1 MWLKAISFEL
11 KMEEKNQ
18 SEMQNARE
26 FIYYSQNAV
35 TAGNMIKDDLMK
47 AGRMDIAI
55 NVLIS
60 AFFLSHDIRKDV
72 KLHLIFEGPPNPPV
86 HILIEYDKDL
96 QISKKD
102 VAGLIKRI
110 LYKCPSEK
118 GKVVKALPG
127 CSVEKKSFEAL
138 VEELDKE
145 GKNVF
150 LLDKK
155 GEDIRKIKFKGN
167 EVFILG
173 DQEGFPD
180 SKRHLLKRID
190 KITVSPKMLFASQ
203 VLTIV
208 HNELD
213 RQER

>member
-1 MWLKAISFEL
+1 MA
-11 KMEEKNQ
+11 
-18 SEMQNARE
+18 E
-26 FIYYSQNAV
+26 FIYYSKNAV
-35 TAGNMIKDDLMK
+35 TAGNFIKDNLMD

-60 AFFLSHDIRKDV
+60 TFFLSHDIRKDV
-72 KLHLIFEGPPNPPV
+72 KLHLIFDGPPNPPV
-86 HILIEYDKDL
+86 HILIEYHPDL

-110 LYKCPSEK
+110 LFKAPKEK
-118 GKVVKALPG
+118 GMVVNPAPG
-127 CSVEKKSFEAL
+127 CFVEKKSFESL

-155 GEDIRKIKFKGN
+155 GEDIRKLKFKGN
-167 EVFILG
+167 EVFVLG
-173 DQEGFPD
+173 DQDGFPD
-180 SKRHLLKRID
+180 SKRHILKRID

-203 VLTIV
+203 VVTIV
-208 HNELD
+208 HNEID
-213 RQER
+213 RQEFT

>member
-1 MWLKAISFEL
+1 MG
-11 KMEEKNQ
+11 
-18 SEMQNARE
+18 E
-26 FIYYSQNAV
+26 FIYYSKSAV
-35 TAGNMIKDDLMK
+35 TAGNFIKDNLME

-60 AFFLSHDIRKDV
+60 AFFLSHDVRKDT
-72 KLHLIFEGPPNPPV
+72 KLHLLFDGPPNPPV

-110 LYKCPSEK
+110 LYKVPQEK
-118 GKVVKALPG
+118 GKTVNVLPG
-127 CSVEKKSFEAL
+127 CFVEKKSFEAL
-138 VEELDKE
+138 VKELDE
-145 GKNVF
+145 QGKNIY

-155 GEDIRKIKFKGN
+155 GEDIRKIKIKGN
-167 EVFILG
+167 EVFLLG
-173 DQEGFPD
+173 DQDGFPND
-180 SKRHLLKRID
+180 KRHLLKRIE

-213 RQER
+213 RQESS